1 MEQTHKGP
9 TDAASLEIVPIL
21 NGYMAEAKQA
31 REGGLNPRDLKW
43 SENLDLY
50 WNRFDHSGKAE
61 WQASESL
68 PEIPAFVDRFAAAL
82 KEALVAGPSGFYTVH
97 DPADNEG
104 DVTGAIKR
112 MTDVWLSTC
121 GRNQTGTCLGFPS
134 VFEEQVKLGAIMMCS
149 SAVVWKHE
157 GQYGRVAIE
166 TVDPR
171 HVWLDPTYRNLYR
184 IRRLEIDKHELRA
197 MARQQDKKGRS
208 LYNLDAIEMLVT
220 HIALD
225 AVRQREELTG
235 HGGET
240 QSNRQTITLD
250 EYIAT
255 VVAPDGRVLAEN
267 ALMVV
272 ANDQFLIRG
281 PEKNP
286 FWHGKDWLVSAPL
299 VHTPLSVYG
308 RSYMEDFG
316 SLAKTFNNLTN
327 LILDAVQV
335 SSMKAFVAVPSMLA
349 DPGQLASGITPNKI
363 FHLEEG
369 FRAEDFLKT
378 LDLGAL
384 GPESIQIWQAIKNEL
399 REAADINEIGLG
411 QFAPKGRTSA
421 TEITNT
427 QESSSALIRSV
438 AQTIEGRYLQPT
450 LDLIWK
456 TGLQHASPQ
465 DAMLRSAAGERMYA
479 ALIAR
484 RKELITRPVT
494 FQARGISTMIQKG
507 KTMRALL
514 QTMQFL
520 SQSPELLATFM
531 KEVDMGKFVK
541 LLFQLSDVDIS
552 KVTISDR
559 ERMVRETA
567 ERMQASAQQAM
578 GQAGAPAAQPQ
589 GGGVQAEMQQL
600 AAQMGAT
607 R

>member
-1 MEQTHKGP
+1 MEKQLSGP
-9 TDAASLEIVPIL
+9 SEANSLEIVPIL
-21 NGYMAEAKQA
+21 QGYKSEAEEA
-31 REGGLNPRDLKW
+31 RKGGLNPRDQKW
-43 SENLDLY
+43 EENLELY
-50 WNRFDHSGKAE
+50 WNRYDHSGKAQ
-61 WQASESL
+61 WQAAENL

-82 KEALVAGPSGFYTVH
+82 KEALVSGPSGFYTVH
-97 DPADNEG
+97 DPADAEG

-149 SAVVWKHE
+149 SAVVWKPE

-184 IRRLEIDKHELRA
+184 VRRIELDKHELRA
-197 MARQQDKKGRS
+197 MAKAADNKGRPI
-208 LYNLDAIEMLVT
+208 YNLGAIDQLVT
-220 HIALD
+220 HIAIESQK
-225 AVRQREELTG
+225 QREDLTG
-235 HGGET
+235 HGGNT
-240 QSNRQTITLD
+240 TSNRQPITLD

-255 VVAPDGRVLAEN
+255 VVSPSGEILAEN

-286 FWHGKDWLVSAPL
+286 FWHGKDWLVTAPL

-316 SLAKTFNNLTN
+316 SIARTFNNLTN

-349 DPGQLASGITPNKI
+349 DPGQLADGITPNKI
-363 FHLEEG
+363 FMLEEG
-369 FRAEDFLKT
+369 FRAEDFLKAM
-378 LDLGAL
+378 DLGSL
-384 GPESIQIWQAIKNEL
+384 GPESMQIWQALKNEL

-421 TEITNT
+421 TEISST

-438 AQTIEGRYLQPT
+438 AQTVEGRYLQPT

-465 DAMLRSAAGERMYA
+465 DSMLRAAAGEQMFA
-479 ALIAR
+479 ALMAR
-484 RKELITRPVT
+484 RKELIKRPVT
-494 FQARGISTMIQKG
+494 FQARGISTMIQKS
-507 KTMRALL
+507 KTMRTLL

-520 SQSPELLATFM
+520 AQSPELLATFM

-552 KVTISDR
+552 KVTIGER

-567 ERMQASAQQAM
+567 ERMQQSASQVIGGAQ
-578 GQAGAPAAQPQ
+578 GGPAQPQ
-589 GGGVQAEMQQL
+589 GGAIQAEMRDL
-600 AAQMGAT
+600 AATMGA